1 MAGGGGGAVAMRLN
15 IMTALYLP
23 ILGYAMSTFDVNPDA
38 LVVKSDNL
46 QAYAISQ
53 QNTVPVGDTFQASIM
68 YELRPTEEQQDAI
81 SDIKGEG
88 GESAEKESG
97 VKMFEPEVI
106 IDEGSSPDGM
116 YYDTVE
122 KRIVFNTSN
131 IDFAPNENQKTINYK
146 ATVNALTLGGEG
158 FIKEVENSFTVFR
171 PVVRVQSNA
180 APQLLSNCRNS
191 LNFDVTGVDANNIV
205 LSDRASGRTVNGSSI
220 TWSPPG
226 DTTVIS
232 VSYKKPDGSLA
243 NIDNLGFRISR
254 PPAPIVGLRMNDN
267 REFMTIQDQG
277 DWYAELFLV
286 VQPDENFAKD
296 YPDDANY
303 EVGELFV
310 RTTQIGLAPQEAT
323 VNAPKM
329 RRMLAEDRKIQNSEI
344 VYMLDFYEIYG
355 NLPTG
360 TSLFIGVNELN
371 RINYEGQRIPVDR
384 DRYKSTMSIRM

>member
-68 YELRPTEEQQDAI
+68 YELRPTDEQQDAI

-88 GESAEKESG
+88 SAKKEKSG

-106 IDEGSSPDGM
+106 IDEGSSPEGM

-122 KRIVFNTSN
+122 KRIIFNTNN
-131 IDFAPNENQKTINYK
+131 IDFAPGENQKRLNYK

-158 FIKEVENSFTVFR
+158 FIKEVENTFTVFR

-180 APQLLSNCRNS
+180 APRLLSNCRNS
-191 LNFDVTGVDANNIV
+191 LTFSVTGVEANDIV
-205 LSDRASGRTVNGSSI
+205 LSDRASGRTENGNSI
-220 TWSPPG
+220 TWAPPG
-226 DTTVIS
+226 DTTVFS
-232 VSYKKPDGSLA
+232 VSYKKPDGTLT
-243 NIDNLGFRISR
+243 NLDNLGFRISQ

-267 REFMTIQDQG
+267 RDFMTIQDQG

-286 VQPDENFAKD
+286 VQPDDDFAKD

-323 VNAPKM
+323 VNAQKM
-329 RRMLAEDRKIQNSEI
+329 RRMIANDRKIQNSEI

-371 RINYEGQRIPVDR
+371 RVNYEGKRIPVNR